1 MIYRIIFLKKKFK
14 TFNNERR
21 STIDDLVYLRNE
33 EAVCDSL
40 QVAEKFEKRH
50 ADVIRV
56 IKNII
61 KNDSTQN
68 CVRCFKEGKE

>member
-1 MIYRIIFLKKKFK
+1 MSKI
-14 TFNNERR
+14 
-21 STIDDLVYLRNE
+21 IDDLVYLRNE

-40 QVAEKFEKRH
+40 QVAEKFGKRH
-50 ADVIRV
+50 ADVIRA

-68 CVRCFKEGKE
+68 CVRYFKEGKE